1 MALSKDDLD
10 SIVLAIRE
18 AQGGIHA
25 CRLARVR
32 EEDIEEVVRIH
43 HEVAPE
49 DLKEAIK
56 FYKNFNRMMS
66 ESGRTLRGLVVTLG
80 FSTVVGLIVLGVWA
94 EIRSRIVP

>member
-1 MALSKDDLD
+1 VALSKDDLEA
-10 SIVLAIRE
+10 IVAAVRE
-18 AQGGIHA
+18 AQGIHS
-25 CRLARVR
+25 CRLARIR

-43 HEVAPE
+43 HEVAPD

-80 FSTVVGLIVLGVWA
+80 FSTVIGLIVLGLWA
-94 EIRSRIVP
+94 EIKSRIGS